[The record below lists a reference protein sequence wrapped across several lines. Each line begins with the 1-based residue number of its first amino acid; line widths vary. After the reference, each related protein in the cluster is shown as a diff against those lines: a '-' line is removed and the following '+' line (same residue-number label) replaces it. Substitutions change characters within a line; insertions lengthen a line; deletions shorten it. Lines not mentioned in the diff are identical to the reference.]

1 MKAARHAE
9 TRIEESIVSLFEGIP
24 SLCGFTVAS
33 RAGGLE
39 LSDIGLY
46 PPPPDSELKLIHAEI
61 HDALATLLEEQPEA
75 RGILSGRTFARA
87 LH

>member
-1 MKAARHAE
+1 MRGARRTE
-9 TRIEESIVSLFEGIP
+9 SRVEESIVSLFEGIP

-33 RAGGLE
+33 RASGLE

-46 PPPPDSELKLIHAEI
+46 PPPPDSELQLIQEDI
-61 HDALATLLEEQPEA
+61 RVTLSELLDEQPEA
-75 RGILSGRTFARA
+75 RGFLSGRTFARA